1 MPGEEQHLL
10 EQAPSEAAA
19 QRPVYQRKATLFRV
33 LSLLWFFPTGGAV
46 VILWMGIARARR
58 TACWDELLGGIGF
71 EHWIAL
77 GVLAAHGAF
86 FWLAR
91 HYRRTEPF
99 REAPVEAAE
108 LPVDRG
114 RTD

>member
-1 MPGEEQHLL
+1 MPGEEQHSL
-10 EQAPSEAAA
+10 EQAPAADSA

-33 LSLLWFFPTGGAV
+33 LSLLWFFPTGGAA
-46 VILWMGIARARR
+46 VILALGIARARR
-58 TACWDELLGGIGF
+58 TACWDELLGGIRF

-86 FWLAR
+86 FRLAR

-99 REAPVEAAE
+99 REAPGETAE